1 MAKAEEKIR
10 AYDGRDH
17 RAHISKRKDNKAAEA
32 EGAAKRLRN
41 GVTAASLASTGA
53 SLVPAEVQKMIDN
66 QNQEVLDLDGNCSKT
81 DLIAELK
88 ARPEAYAKIPT
99 YKTGNNAGEPNGS
112 AAIPVLKAALKA
124 ANGGKGVVVRK
135 AGEVGSAAIPRFN
148 RG

>member
-1 MAKAEEKIR
+1 MARMVLLGSRRTKVGKTTRINSTSASPTGTSVSGR
-10 AYDGRDH
+10 AD
-17 RAHISKRKDNKAAEA
+17 
-32 EGAAKRLRN
+32 
-41 GVTAASLASTGA
+41 
-53 SLVPAEVQKMIDN
+53 VP
-66 QNQEVLDLDGNCSKT
+66 

-112 AAIPVLKAALKA
+112 ATIPVLKAALKA